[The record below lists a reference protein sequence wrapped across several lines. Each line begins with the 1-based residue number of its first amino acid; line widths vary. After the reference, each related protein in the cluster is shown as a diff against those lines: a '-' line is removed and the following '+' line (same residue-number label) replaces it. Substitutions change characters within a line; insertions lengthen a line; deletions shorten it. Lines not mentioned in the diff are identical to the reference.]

1 MNLKFFEEKLEDFR
15 KSITETFEKT
25 KLQNINLINEITKNK
40 IIRKIDDFSE
50 YLNIF
55 IKNSDDVLEM
65 IQENESL
72 SNQVMEQKKICLEKE
87 KEIIEQAQFIENLLN
102 EVDES
107 MKKIKYSIKNTL
119 LT

>member
-15 KSITETFEKT
+15 KSITKTFEKT
-25 KLQNINLINEITKNK
+25 RLQNINLINEATKNK

-55 IKNSDDVLEM
+55 IQNSDDLLEI
-65 IQENESL
+65 IQENEVL
-72 SNQVMEQKKICLEKE
+72 SKEVMEKKEICIKRE
-87 KEIIEQAQFIENLLN
+87 KEILEQVQFIENLLN

-107 MKKIKYSIKNTL
+107 MKKIKYSIKIFL
-119 LT
+119 